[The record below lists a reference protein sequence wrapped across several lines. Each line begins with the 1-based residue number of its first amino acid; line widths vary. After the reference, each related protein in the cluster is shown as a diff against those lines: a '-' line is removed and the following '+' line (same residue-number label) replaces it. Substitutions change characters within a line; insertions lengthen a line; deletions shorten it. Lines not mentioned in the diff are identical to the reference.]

1 MTRFIVVG
9 GGVAGLVAARR
20 LALGGASVTVLEAG
34 DRLGGTVAH
43 HAVGGFVLDSGAES
57 FAVRGGT
64 VAALAKDLGLG
75 DEIVEPAPAGA
86 WLQRASG
93 ALPLPATSI
102 LGIPGVPLA
111 ADVIAVVGF
120 GTAFRAFL
128 EALLPGPVGDSALTL
143 GELVRRRMGRG
154 MLEKLVA
161 PVAQGVHS
169 AHPDDLAV
177 DRVAPGLRAAMRR
190 TGSLARAVAS
200 LRASAPAGSAVAGVR
215 GGVHRIVDELVAD
228 LERLRVEVRLGARVA
243 SVAPGSVTF
252 GGSSLDGTVVV
263 AAPSVPGAVESPA
276 DAAASERVTLA
287 TLVVDVAALDSA
299 PRGSGV
305 LVASGAPGV
314 HARALTHATAK
325 WGWLAE
331 RAGAGRH
338 VLRLSYDGSAV
349 PDDLAEVARA
359 DASTLLGVTIEPA
372 AVVDFA
378 RVDWVRPAPS
388 GTAVDGI
395 ALIGEAASGTGLASV
410 IAHATAAA
418 EGLLAAASAAN
429 AAQP

>member
-1 MTRFIVVG
+1 MTRFLVVG

-20 LALGGASVTVLEAG
+20 LALGGATVTLFEAG

-43 HAVGGFVLDSGAES
+43 HVVGGLILDSGAES
-57 FAVRGGT
+57 FAVRGGI
-64 VAALAKDLGLG
+64 VSALAKDLGLG
-75 DEIVEPAPAGA
+75 DELVEPAPAGA

-120 GTAFRAFL
+120 GTALRAFL
-128 EALLPGPVGDSALTL
+128 ESLLPGPVGDSALTL
-143 GELVRRRMGRG
+143 GDLVRRRMGSG

-161 PVAQGVHS
+161 PVTQGVHS
-169 AHPDDLAV
+169 AHPDDLAL

-190 TGSLARAVAS
+190 TGSLARGVS
-200 LRASAPAGSAVAGVR
+200 QLRAAAPAGSAVAGIR

-228 LERLRVEVRLGARVA
+228 LDRLGVEVQLGARVT
-243 SVAPGSVTF
+243 SVEPGAVTL
-252 GGSSLDGTVVV
+252 GATRVEGTVVV
-263 AAPSVPGAVESPA
+263 AAPSVPGAVESPT

-305 LVASGAPGV
+305 LVASGTPGV
-314 HARALTHATAK
+314 RARALTHATAK

-331 RAGAGRH
+331 RAGSGRH
-338 VLRLSYDGSAV
+338 VLRLSYDAADA
-349 PDDLAEVARA
+349 PDDLSEVARA
-359 DASTLLGVTIEPA
+359 DAAALLGVEIPPA
-372 AVVDFA
+372 AVVDVA
-378 RVDWVRPAPS
+378 RVDWVRPGPS
-388 GTAVDGI
+388 GAAAPGI
-395 ALIGEAASGTGLASV
+395 ALVGEAASGTGLASV
-410 IAHATAAA
+410 IAAATAVA
-418 EGLLAAASAAN
+418 EELLAADRGATDED
-429 AAQP
+429 

>member
-20 LALGGASVTVLEAG
+20 LALGGAAVTLLEAG

-43 HAVGGFVLDSGAES
+43 HVVGGLILDSGAES

-86 WLQRASG
+86 WLHRATG

-120 GTAFRAFL
+120 GTALRAFL
-128 EALLPGPVGDSALTL
+128 ESLLPGPVGDSALTL
-143 GELVRRRMGRG
+143 GDLVRRRMGRG
-154 MLEKLVA
+154 MLKKLVA
-161 PVAQGVHS
+161 PVTQGVHS
-169 AHPDDLAV
+169 AHPDDLAL

-190 TGSLARAVAS
+190 TGSLARAVSS
-200 LRASAPAGSAVAGVR
+200 LRASAPAGSAVAGIR

-228 LERLRVEVRLGARVA
+228 LERLGVEVQLGARVT
-243 SVAPGSVTF
+243 SVEPGAVTL
-252 GGSSLDGTVVV
+252 GATRIEGTVVV
-263 AAPSVPGAVESPA
+263 AAPSVPGAVDTPTPA
-276 DAAASERVTLA
+276 LAERVTLA
-287 TLVVDVAALDSA
+287 TLVVDVAALDAA

-305 LVASGAPGV
+305 LVASGTPGV
-314 HARALTHATAK
+314 RARALTHATAK

-331 RAGAGRH
+331 RAGSGRH
-338 VLRLSYDGSAV
+338 VLRLSYDAADA
-349 PDDLAEVARA
+349 PDDLADVARA
-359 DASTLLGVTIEPA
+359 DAATLLGVEIPPA
-372 AVVDFA
+372 AVVDVA
-378 RVDWVRPAPS
+378 RVDWVRPGPS
-388 GTAVDGI
+388 GAAAPGI
-395 ALIGEAASGTGLASV
+395 ALVGEAASGTGLASV
-410 IAHATAAA
+410 IAAATAVA
-418 EGLLAAASAAN
+418 EELLAADRGATDED
-429 AAQP
+429 